1 MPAGSPARCR
11 PGSTASLPRI
21 TDTFPATAARV
32 AAPTPHQAEQ
42 SILVD
47 FSTFP
52 SKLVDLFHEVN
63 AAASASSGTPR
74 RVWELVAFQ
83 PGALGD

>member
-1 MPAGSPARCR
+1 
-11 PGSTASLPRI
+11 
-21 TDTFPATAARV
+21 
-32 AAPTPHQAEQ
+32 
-42 SILVD
+42 VD

-63 AAASASSGTPR
+63 AAASGSSGTPR